1 MILVIVIGFV
11 VRGVQG
17 AKNCGCHSMVVKV

>member
-17 AKNCGCHSMVVKV
+17 AKNCGCLSMVAKI